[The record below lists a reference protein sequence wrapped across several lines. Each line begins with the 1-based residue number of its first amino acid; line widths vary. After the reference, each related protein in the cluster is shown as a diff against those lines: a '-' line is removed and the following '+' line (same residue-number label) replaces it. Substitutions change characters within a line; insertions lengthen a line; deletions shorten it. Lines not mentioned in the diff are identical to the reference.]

1 MVCELVLKFSLYD
14 CGILD
19 IVDLKESIE
28 YLTKKYGDK
37 EQRHQTLVRQL
48 SHATEKVQDDYI
60 NSLLFSLSLSTVVL
74 NSRD

>member
-14 CGILD
+14 FGILD

-28 YLTKKYGDK
+28 YLKKKYGDK

-48 SHATEKVQDDYI
+48 SHATEKVQDDYE
-60 NSLLFSLSLSTVVL
+60 
-74 NSRD
+74 